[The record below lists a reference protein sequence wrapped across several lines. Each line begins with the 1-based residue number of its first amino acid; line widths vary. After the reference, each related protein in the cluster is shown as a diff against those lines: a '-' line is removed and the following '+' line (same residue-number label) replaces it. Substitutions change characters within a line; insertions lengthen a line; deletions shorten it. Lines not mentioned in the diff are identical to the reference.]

1 MNARRVC
8 RLPLRHGPVLGTPLN
23 VSLGELPVVVWY
35 DPGASRRLVL
45 LVTSNLT
52 NLTRFFYRSGD
63 TQPLARIPRA
73 GPQHG
78 GGGV

>member
-1 MNARRVC
+1 MNARRVR

-23 VSLGELPVVVWY
+23 VSLGELPVLVWY
-35 DPGASRRLVL
+35 DPGAAADLL
-45 LVTSNLT
+45 LVTS